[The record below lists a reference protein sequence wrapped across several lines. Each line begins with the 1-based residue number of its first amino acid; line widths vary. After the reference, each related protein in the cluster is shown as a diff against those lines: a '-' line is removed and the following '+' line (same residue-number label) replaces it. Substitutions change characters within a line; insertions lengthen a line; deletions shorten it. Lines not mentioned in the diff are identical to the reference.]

1 MVEKTDQKSSKSLRV
16 IDPKLYR
23 FIVDELN
30 RRHNIHSYD
39 IQILAKKIESGL
51 TMTFKY
57 GEDYAQSKEV
67 FFEFK
72 TLNDRNSELTDFIHG
87 LADDCK
93 SVMIKDYFKMVKP

>member
-1 MVEKTDQKSSKSLRV
+1 MVEKTEQRLPKPLRV
-16 IDPKLYR
+16 IDPKLYK

-39 IQILAKKIESGL
+39 IEILAKKIDSGL

-57 GEDYAQSKEV
+57 GEDYAQSKEI
-67 FFEFK
+67 FFDFK
-72 TLNDRNSELTDFIHG
+72 TLHDRSSKLTDFVHE
-87 LADDCK
+87 LADECK